1 MALWMR
7 LLPLLALLVLWE
19 PNPAQAFV
27 NQHLCGSHLVE
38 ALYLV
43 CGERGFFYTP
53 KSRRGAED
61 PQASASASA
70 SSPST
75 SSTGLEHL
83 GTTARA
89 PPALEEAADPG
100 PASRSSPRQ
109 FRKRIFGTS
118 ESPVLFIHRPGTSGT
133 TKRLEYRGRVI
144 TTELQLIVQ
153 EEDPEPPSGGPAS
166 PRAEPLAQPP
176 TPLPRAARESSPEAS
191 CCGLWPRRSRRS
203 QN

>member
-1 MALWMR
+1 M
-7 LLPLLALLVLWE
+7 
-19 PNPAQAFV
+19 Q
-27 NQHLCGSHLVE
+27 
-38 ALYLV
+38 
-43 CGERGFFYTP
+43 TP
-53 KSRRGAED
+53 KD
-61 PQASASASA
+61 PLTVSSASASASA

-176 TPLPRAARESSPEAS
+176 TPLPRPLPPRPGPRPLPPLPLPRPEQQPEQEPARAARESSPEAS

>member
-19 PNPAQAFV
+19 PSPAQAFV

-53 KSRRGAED
+53 KSRREIED
-61 PQASASASA
+61 PQA

-75 SSTGLEHL
+75 SSSTSTRVECL
-83 GTTARA
+83 GTTTGA
-89 PPALEEAADPG
+89 PPALAEAADTG
-100 PASRSSPRQ
+100 PASRSSPKQ

-133 TKRLEYRGRVI
+133 TRRLEYR
-144 TTELQLIVQ
+144 
-153 EEDPEPPSGGPAS
+153 
-166 PRAEPLAQPP
+166 
-176 TPLPRAARESSPEAS
+176 
-191 CCGLWPRRSRRS
+191 
-203 QN
+203 